1 MKNIITL
8 LTLVSFCLAAH
19 AQFDAEKEPYIT
31 RSLSNDAIKNV
42 KVRTS
47 GGGITVEGVNA
58 SEAKLEV
65 YVRPNGNIGSLS
77 KEEIQKRLDED
88 YELTIT
94 VTGNLLTAIA
104 KQKHNFNNWK
114 KALSISFKVYVPEA
128 VTTDLATSGG
138 SIRLRNLTGNQE
150 FSTSGG
156 SLSMDQLNGNINGK
170 TSGGSITV
178 KNSSNNIDLQT
189 SGGSIKA
196 DNCSGTIR
204 LSTSGGS
211 LTLDNLQGNIKART
225 SGGSVHGSNI
235 KGDLDAHTS
244 GGSVTLNEISGSL
257 ETSTSG
263 GSIHA
268 EIKELGKYVTIK
280 NSGGNVH
287 LQLPDNKGMNLNL
300 HANKI
305 SLTTVKAFSGSKDDN
320 EMNGTIN
327 GGGIPVNVKASS
339 GRLSIAVK

>member
-8 LTLVSFCLAAH
+8 LTLISFCLAAH
-19 AQFDAEKEPYIT
+19 AQFDAEKEPFMT
-31 RSLSNDAIKNV
+31 RSLSKDAIKNV
-42 KVRTS
+42 KLRTA

-58 SEAKLEV
+58 GEARLEV
-65 YVRPNGNIGSLS
+65 YVRPNNGQGSLS

-88 YELTIT
+88 YELTIS

-114 KALSISFKVYVPEA
+114 KALSISFKAYVPQA

-138 SIRLRNLTGNQE
+138 SIRLSNLNGNQE

-156 SLSMDQLNGNINGK
+156 SLHIDQLNGNINGR

-178 KNSSNNIDLQT
+178 KNSGSVIDLKT
-189 SGGSIKA
+189 SGGGINA
-196 DNCSGTIR
+196 ENCSGTIE

-211 LTLDNLQGNIKART
+211 LHLDNLEGTIKAHT
-225 SGGSVHGSNI
+225 SGGSVHGKNI
-235 KGDLDAHTS
+235 KGELDAHTS
-244 GGSVTLNEISGSL
+244 GGSVTLNDISGSL
-257 ETSTSG
+257 EASTSG

-268 EIKELGKYVTIK
+268 EIKELGKYVTLK
-280 NSGGNVH
+280 NSGGNINLV
-287 LQLPDNKGMNLNL
+287 LPDNKGMNLNL
-300 HANKI
+300 HGNKI
-305 SLTTVKAFSGSKDDN
+305 SLTTVKAFTGSKDDN
-320 EMNGTIN
+320 DMNGTIN
-327 GGGIPVNVKASS
+327 GGGVPVNVKASS

>member
-1 MKNIITL
+1 MKNLIAI
-8 LTLVSFCLAAH
+8 LTLISFCLAAQ
-19 AQFDAEKEPYIT
+19 AQSDSEKEPFMT

-47 GGGITVEGVNA
+47 GGSITVAGVNA
-58 SEAKLEV
+58 AEAKLEV
-65 YVRPNGNIGSLS
+65 YVRGNNGLGNLS

-88 YELTIT
+88 YELTIS

-114 KALSISFKVYVPEA
+114 KALSISFKVYVPQA

-138 SIRLRNLTGNQE
+138 SIHLSNLSGNQE

-156 SLSMDQLNGNINGK
+156 SLHIDQLSGNIEGR

-178 KNSSNNIDLQT
+178 KNSSNVIDLET
-189 SGGSIKA
+189 SGGGITA
-196 DNCSGTIR
+196 ENCTGTIK

-211 LTLDNLQGNIKART
+211 LHLDNLEGTIKAHT
-225 SGGSVHGSNI
+225 SGGSVHGKNI
-235 KGDLDAHTS
+235 KGELNAHTS
-244 GGSVTLNEISGSL
+244 GGSVTLNDISASL
-257 ETSTSG
+257 EASTSG

-268 EIKELGKYVTIK
+268 DIKELGKYITLK
-280 NSGGNVH
+280 NSGGNIT

-300 HANKI
+300 HASKI
-305 SLTTVKAFSGSKDDN
+305 SFATVKAFSGSKDDN
-320 EMNGTIN
+320 DMDGTIN
-327 GGGIPVNVKASS
+327 GGGVPVKVNASS
-339 GRLSIAVK
+339 GRISVAVK

>member
-8 LTLVSFCLAAH
+8 ITLISFCLAAH
-19 AQFDAEKEPYIT
+19 AQSDTEKEPFIT
-31 RSLSNDAIKNV
+31 RSLSKDAIKNV

-47 GGGITVEGVNA
+47 GGGITVTGVNA
-58 SEAKLEV
+58 SEARLEV
-65 YVRPNGNIGSLS
+65 YVRPNGNSGSLS

-88 YELTIT
+88 YELTIS

-114 KALSISFKVYVPEA
+114 KSLSISFKAYVPQA

-138 SIRLRNLTGNQE
+138 SIHLTNLSGNQE

-156 SLSMDQLNGNINGK
+156 GLHIDQLSGNIEGR
-170 TSGGSITV
+170 TSGGGITV
-178 KNSSNNIDLQT
+178 KNSSNVIDLQT
-189 SGGSIKA
+189 SGGGIKA
-196 DNCSGTIR
+196 ENCSGTIK

-211 LTLDNLQGNIKART
+211 LHLDNLEGTIKAHT
-225 SGGSVHGSNI
+225 SGGSVHGKNI
-235 KGDLDAHTS
+235 KGELDAHTS

-257 ETSTSG
+257 EASTSG

-268 EIKELGKYVTIK
+268 DIKELGKYVTIK
-280 NSGGNVH
+280 NSGGNIS

-300 HANKI
+300 HGNKI
-305 SLTTVKAFSGSKDDN
+305 SFTTLKAFSGSKDEND
-320 EMNGTIN
+320 MNGTIN
-327 GGGIPVNVKASS
+327 GGGVPVNVKASS